1 MGLEV
6 LSTDLGAP
14 DQYLGPSVWDI
25 VTDAGIPSLALLVSA
40 GIAIWLARSES
51 KRAEKARVEEQTV
64 AAQERLIEQEAAAQ
78 MRETERRTAR
88 EDRESERRDRHL
100 EELLEIYG
108 FFVAANP
115 QTESWLPIMRR
126 LRAKLVILQT
136 IPSALAL
143 ADWLVA
149 ESKRGTDAMAY
160 AMENPYLDTPED
172 PEYMKWQGPMA
183 QWAQDMMNSIASWM
197 RGTVTDAD
205 IRETLRRRQETQ
217 DGAAPAG

>member
-1 MGLEV
+1 M
-6 LSTDLGAP
+6 
-14 DQYLGPSVWDI
+14 
-25 VTDAGIPSLALLVSA
+25 
-40 GIAIWLARSES
+40 
-51 KRAEKARVEEQTV
+51 
-64 AAQERLIEQEAAAQ
+64 EQEAAAQ
-78 MRETERRTAR
+78 MRETERRAAR

-108 FFVAANP
+108 FFIAANP
-115 QTESWLPIMRR
+115 QAESWLPIMRR

-149 ESKRGTDAMAY
+149 EGPRGTDAMAY
-160 AMENPYLDTPED
+160 ALENPYLETPES
-172 PEYMKWQGPMA
+172 PEYMNWHGPMA

-205 IRETLRRRQETQ
+205 IRETLRQRQESSVTPP
-217 DGAAPAG
+217 PAE